1 MDDLKSTMF
10 IAGSGMRAQGTRIR
24 VISENLAN
32 QDSTAQ
38 TPGGDPF
45 RRKIVTFG
53 NVLDR
58 ALGADVVRV
67 RRIAEDS
74 SPFGLRFDPNHP
86 GADEDGY
93 LKTPNVTG
101 LIETMDMMEARRSYE
116 ANLNVIRN
124 ARAMVSSTLEILR

>member
-67 RRIAEDS
+67 RQIAEDS